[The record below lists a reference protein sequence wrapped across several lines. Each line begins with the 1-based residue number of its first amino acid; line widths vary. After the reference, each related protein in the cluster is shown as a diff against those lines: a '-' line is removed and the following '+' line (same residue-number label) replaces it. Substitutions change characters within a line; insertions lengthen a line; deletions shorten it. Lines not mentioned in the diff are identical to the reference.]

1 MRCFGLFV
9 PLLLTEEFERP
20 LSLSFPVR
28 KKLKIKPLYS
38 FQTCF
43 TIYTAHFLSG
53 KLAFVEK
60 KKKLSD
66 CKKITPLWTITGQT
80 LVACSECLALSPG
93 ISRVCYPELYDHIHT
108 CPEPK
113 QTHSAPETCTDVNE
127 FVHPVCYVD
136 AHWELSAFEGSPREV
151 YSHQPA
157 KIFVDCNF
165 SPSCAPLYCKWTAE
179 LLLYAREVA
188 DKNLIL
194 NHKGPGH

>member
-1 MRCFGLFV
+1 MFRLVCASPSNRRIWASTVIVPFLWGRNWRLSLCTHFKLVLLFTQLIFFQAN
-9 PLLLTEEFERP
+9 LLL
-20 LSLSFPVR
+20 L
-28 KKLKIKPLYS
+28 
-38 FQTCF
+38 
-43 TIYTAHFLSG
+43 
-53 KLAFVEK
+53 K
-60 KKKLSD
+60 KKKNFQIA
-66 CKKITPLWTITGQT
+66 KKITPLWTITGQT

-179 LLLYAREVA
+179 QLLCAREVA

>member
-1 MRCFGLFV
+1 MLISNLFYY
-9 PLLLTEEFERP
+9 LH
-20 LSLSFPVR
+20 SSF
-28 KKLKIKPLYS
+28 S
-38 FQTCF
+38 FRQTCF
-43 TIYTAHFLSG
+43 CW
-53 KLAFVEK
+53 K
-60 KKKLSD
+60 KNFQIAKNH
-66 CKKITPLWTITGQT
+66 T
-80 LVACSECLALSPG
+80 LVNHTRAGIGSLLRVFGPVSR
-93 ISRVCYPELYDHIHT
+93 ISRVCYPELCDHIHT

-136 AHWELSAFEGSPREV
+136 AHWEFSAFEGSPREV

-179 LLLYAREVA
+179 LLLCAREVA

-194 NHKGPGH
+194 TIRALDIKENVAETLQKKQTSSRKHGNNLGVDLV